1 METVKLAT
9 AGDDIRIWDA
19 NIFSLEKQL
28 NLHKQSTLSVAW
40 SRTEPVSF
48 VLRCSYVISKQINK

>member
-1 METVKLAT
+1 VFQVMDTVKLAT

-48 VLRCSYVISKQINK
+48 CFTLFLCD